1 MLAEVQCCDGSDE
14 QAGVCPNL
22 CKEIGEEYR
31 TKRDAELKIQR
42 AVSRMYPHGFFLVLI
57 WLSRVPKCGQ
67 AISRLPTKRRSGSKE
82 MFKN

>member
-1 MLAEVQCCDGSDE
+1 MWYVSSSWACFIWCSVLAEVQCCDGSDE

-42 AVSRMYPHGFFLVLI
+42 AVSRMYPHGFF
-57 WLSRVPKCGQ
+57 WY
-67 AISRLPTKRRSGSKE
+67 
-82 MFKN
+82 